1 MIPAAHQ
8 QFVHHA
14 VAVLRRTPG
23 IVGVAIG
30 GSWQEQA
37 LDEFSDLDLVLIM
50 DPAAAPRLLA
60 ERPAVAASL
69 GRLLECFT
77 GEHVGEPRLLIC
89 LYDEPLLHVD
99 LKFVALPDLARRVE
113 DPEVLWEQDGLV
125 SAVLRATPACFPEPE
140 LQWIEDRFW
149 IWVHYAATKLGRGE
163 LLEVVSFLDFLRS
176 TVLGPLL
183 ARRQGR
189 PARGVRK
196 LEQLLPPAELAAL
209 HATVAPAESVACA
222 AALRQAI
229 ATYRSLRAAAPVAG
243 FVAKTLVETRATAYL
258 EAVIAAARPDSPL
271 PAGTDNP
278 ARQA

>member
-14 VAVLRRTPG
+14 VAVLSRTPG

-37 LDEFSDLDLVLIM
+37 LDEFSDLDLVLVL

-99 LKFVALPDLARRVE
+99 LKFVALPDR
-113 DPEVLWEQDGLV
+113 PG
-125 SAVLRATPACFPEPE
+125 PASGGPGGALGAGRPR
-140 LQWIEDRFW
+140 QRG
-149 IWVHYAATKLGRGE
+149 AAGHA
-163 LLEVVSFLDFLRS
+163 
-176 TVLGPLL
+176 GPLPG
-183 ARRQGR
+183 A
-189 PARGVRK
+189 
-196 LEQLLPPAELAAL
+196 
-209 HATVAPAESVACA
+209 
-222 AALRQAI
+222 
-229 ATYRSLRAAAPVAG
+229 RAAV
-243 FVAKTLVETRATAYL
+243 
-258 EAVIAAARPDSPL
+258 D
-271 PAGTDNP
+271 
-278 ARQA
+278 